1 MRGEPLCERVP
12 WVAFHLLL
20 FTGVRVTMCVAFL
33 FFSSFHL
40 LFDGSSTGSVKKKS
54 SPLNSP
60 TPRNEL
66 CNMKVSKD
74 FGNNFESS

>member
-1 MRGEPLCERVP
+1 MSACLGS
-12 WVAFHLLL
+12 
-20 FTGVRVTMCVAFL
+20 
-33 FFSSFHL
+33 FSSASFYWCACDHVCGLPLNLFHL